1 MELDEV
7 SRKQLEIKSWL
18 KKISLSQNE
27 FAALFMD
34 SVDEEASK
42 KEITK
47 FQDSFKKQLK
57 RKSTSLER
65 LDTYLNF
72 LFSLEKFK
80 EAGFVRPQSYSD
92 DILEPAAAKMMEN
105 ISKKL
110 TQKYQEE
117 EFDDQ

>member
-1 MELDEV
+1 MDEV
-7 SRKQLEIKSWL
+7 CRKQSEIKSWL

-34 SVDEEASK
+34 SVDEEASE

-57 RKSTSLER
+57 RKTTSLE
-65 LDTYLNF
+65 LLNTYINF
-72 LFSLEKFK
+72 LFSLAKFK
-80 EAGFVRPQSYSD
+80 EAGFIRPQSYSD
-92 DILEPAAAKMMEN
+92 DILEPAAARIMKN

-117 EFDDQ
+117 DVDDE